1 MAVENKR
8 PPFFVTHQKANWIK
22 TCENSERL
30 TRGGPD
36 VSGPCLDVGD
46 DFWKLSI
53 FLCVCVCVLGRSV
66 GVRVWVLAEARRGVR
81 PSAPG
86 VTGSYDLHAV
96 DSWS

>member
-8 PPFFVTHQKANWIK
+8 LPLFVTHQKANWIK

-46 DFWKLSI
+46 DFWQLSI
-53 FLCVCVCVLGRSV
+53 LCVC
-66 GVRVWVLAEARRGVR
+66 
-81 PSAPG
+81 
-86 VTGSYDLHAV
+86 
-96 DSWS
+96 